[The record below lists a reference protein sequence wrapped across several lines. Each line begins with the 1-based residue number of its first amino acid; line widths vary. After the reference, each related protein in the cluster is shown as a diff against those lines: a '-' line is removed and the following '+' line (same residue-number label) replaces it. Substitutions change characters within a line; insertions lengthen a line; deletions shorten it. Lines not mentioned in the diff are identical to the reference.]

1 MSGIHD
7 ENRLPLTPAVKHDS
21 SKRNLS
27 PARITRTYTKKQRR
41 IPLAPIH
48 NADPLTQQFDSL
60 SVQPK
65 GKTSFEFT
73 RFFRWM
79 PSRALDSKPKQQRR
93 PSTRA
98 TSSFGRVSP
107 KLAVRQLGACS
118 AAQLPVIIVK
128 QVRAAL
134 ATEGNDY
141 IHAFLTQNGYRVLL
155 DRLDEIFVMEWREE
169 QHDDQ
174 LLDELIRCLV
184 ALATHP
190 LGQKAVAEYAP
201 RPMEA
206 LASLL
211 FSSKRPAEYTT
222 RARIV
227 QFWLHCIPLDCSLPK
242 ADQNPLCAQLLK
254 TDQPRGVP
262 LVLNLLYAKPAENN
276 QVPFLPRKQRPLKP
290 YMKELQTIT
299 TEFFWIFCHEENVI
313 QSYSKIDIQAAT
325 RPRVPSGMT
334 GSVESEAI
342 HYATVHLRLIVS
354 LLDHMRT
361 LHDAAHQLCTQLKDA
376 GLNDVLDT
384 LRKASTQYYPTLH
397 VELARLQD
405 QIRSASE
412 PNSMFQPDHSE
423 TQARRFCRGSL
434 GSSLGSG
441 NVSQAQSQ
449 QRETPASISPVLP
462 NRSWQANAVESVNCI
477 SLQTPRSA
485 NIAFPF
491 SAESSISPVVSTS
504 NTSMASSDRLDTV
517 NTPDAV
523 HTPTSQLRRPMPGIG
538 LGLGI
543 PSVAFDTNA
552 AVPESAASPCLAK
565 GSRVRV
571 TSYTSEHTPSLK
583 SPATDQKP
591 TETLEMPSPTIEP
604 MLGDVAWEHISY

>member
-7 ENRLPLTPAVKHDS
+7 ENRIPLTPAVKHDS
-21 SKRNLS
+21 AKRNLS

-41 IPLAPIH
+41 TPFAPIH
-48 NADPLTQQFDSL
+48 NSDPLTEQLDSL
-60 SVQPK
+60 SLQPK
-65 GKTSFEFT
+65 SKTSFEIS

-79 PSRALDSKPKQQRR
+79 PSRASDTKVQQQKRR
-93 PSTRA
+93 SARP
-98 TSSFGRVSP
+98 TSSLGRLTPS
-107 KLAVRQLGACS
+107 LAVHQLGACS
-118 AAQLPVIIVK
+118 AAQLPVLIAK

-134 ATEGNDY
+134 ATEDDDY
-141 IHAFLTQNGYRVLL
+141 IQAFLAQNGYQVLL

-190 LGQKAVAEYAP
+190 LGQKAIAESAP

-211 FSSKRPAEYTT
+211 FSSKRPAELTT

-227 QFWLHCIPLDCSLPK
+227 QFWLHCTPLDCLLPET
-242 ADQNPLCAQLLK
+242 DLNPLSAQLLN
-254 TDQPRGVP
+254 TDRPKGVP
-262 LVLNLLYAKPAENN
+262 LILNLLYAKPTESN

-313 QSYSKIDIQAAT
+313 QSYNEIDIQAAT

-342 HYATVHLRLIVS
+342 HYATMHLRLIIS
-354 LLDHMRT
+354 LLEHLHT
-361 LHDAAHQLCTQLKDA
+361 LHEAANMLCTELKQA

-384 LRKASTQYYPTLH
+384 LRKASMQYYPTLH

-405 QIRSASE
+405 HIRDASE
-412 PNSMFQPDHSE
+412 PNSTFSPNHCK
-423 TQARRFCRGSL
+423 TQAKPSYSGIPGSNL
-434 GSSLGSG
+434 GFGKY
-441 NVSQAQSQ
+441 SQAQSQ
-449 QRETPASISPVLP
+449 QTETPASISPVLSTP
-462 NRSWQANAVESVNCI
+462 SWQANAMEPINCI
-477 SLQTPRSA
+477 SSNTPKSA
-485 NIAFPF
+485 NISLPL
-491 SAESSISPVVSTS
+491 STQSSVTPVFSTS
-504 NTSMASSDRLDTV
+504 QASADLLDAV
-517 NTPDAV
+517 NTPDAL
-523 HTPTSQLRRPMPGIG
+523 HTPISRPMRPMPVIG

-543 PSVAFDTNA
+543 PSLAFDTNA
-552 AVPESAASPCLAK
+552 PVPESAASPCLAK

-571 TSYTSEHTPSLK
+571 TSYTSERTPSSR
-583 SPATDQKP
+583 SPVTDQKS
-591 TETLEMPSPTIEP
+591 TETPQVPSPTIEP
-604 MLGDVAWEHISY
+604 MLGDVTWEHISY